1 MTEKLCSCGGWN
13 ENCYRC
19 AGRGYYIP
27 RRRRSHVPAQAI
39 TGQSVPVKKTLPGPP
54 AWAIPRQS
62 PRWKLVATGRFK
74 KCTVCGCLVRA
85 DRLLRHMRRG
95 HQNIQ
100 RIKTQRPTL
109 EKCTACGCP
118 VRADRLLRHILRVHR
133 NTKRTKT
140 GRSYRDI
147 ARVNEPKSKCHAA
160 FDSQERKLDGSADY
174 WRFRE
179 GGKFGSYPSFDAMGD
194 QSRP

>member
-19 AGRGYYIP
+19 AGSGFITDVVQP
-27 RRRRSHVPAQAI
+27 NRRRSDLPPPVPDLRPR
-39 TGQSVPVKKTLPGPP
+39 VP

-95 HQNIQ
+95 HRNIK

-109 EKCTACGCP
+109 EKCTVCGCP
-118 VRADRLLRHILRVHR
+118 VRADRLLRHTLRVHR
-133 NTKRTKT
+133 NAKHTKT
-140 GRSYRDI
+140 RRSHRDSV
-147 ARVNEPKSKCHAA
+147 RVNEPKLKCHAA
-160 FDSQERKLDGSADY
+160 FDSQARTLDGSADY
-174 WRFRE
+174 WRFRD
-179 GGKFGSYPSFDAMGD
+179 GGKFGSHPSFDAMDD